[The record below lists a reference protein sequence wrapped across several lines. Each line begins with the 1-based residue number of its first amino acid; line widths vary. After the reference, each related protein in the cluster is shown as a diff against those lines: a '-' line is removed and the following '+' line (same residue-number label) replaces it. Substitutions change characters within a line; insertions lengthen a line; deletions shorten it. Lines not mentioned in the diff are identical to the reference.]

1 MNKRQLQIYEYIK
14 HYISEKNYSPSIRE
28 IATAVG
34 YSSGSCVHGHLDVM
48 REKGY
53 INFIDT
59 RPRTLQIV
67 R

>member
-1 MNKRQLQIYEYIK
+1 MNSRQKEIYEYIK
-14 HYISEKNYSPSIRE
+14 NYIFEKNYSPSIRE

-34 YSSGSCVHGHLDVM
+34 YGSGSCVHRHFDVM

-59 RPRTLQIV
+59 RSRTLQIV